1 MFATTR
7 RYRSL
12 SERRI
17 VNAALRAALAVAI
30 AAICALACRGSLAA
44 GPSPKAADSSASERK
59 PTSALVRL
67 PDTKKAAPTSRRRF
81 EGVQVSAATQ
91 PHYLTRVPQ
100 TPEPL
105 PPGSGDV
112 RPGTTLDELT
122 AIALAN
128 SPQIR
133 EAENQAAAAR
143 ARALQASLYPNPT
156 FGTASPQLAGNQT
169 QYNAY
174 VIQDLVTRNKIGLDT
189 AAASRM
195 AREAELAAVRA
206 RFDVLTVVRQRF
218 YTALIAERRVAVL
231 NNMVTIART
240 ALEIS
245 ERLLKAEAGTRG
257 DVLLLQIE
265 YSRADAELKNAYTLA
280 AITKRQLAAAVG
292 LMDMPIAR
300 VEGDLRHPLPDY
312 DLVALQQ
319 GVIARNATAQSAEV
333 EISRTQFA
341 LRRAVVEPFPNL
353 NMMGG
358 IQNQQPGAQAP
369 ETQGLY
375 QVQMIVPLWNRN
387 QGNIRAAQSSVSAAV
402 AQLNR
407 VEMELANASAEALG
421 RYVTARQLV
430 ERFERIVLPSAIEL
444 QDISEQLYRQGQIE
458 FLLYLNSQRAL
469 ITANLDYLSAQSA
482 QWLAAAEVAG
492 LLQSERFP

>member
-1 MFATTR
+1 M
-7 RYRSL
+7 
-12 SERRI
+12 
-17 VNAALRAALAVAI
+17 
-30 AAICALACRGSLAA
+30 
-44 GPSPKAADSSASERK
+44 
-59 PTSALVRL
+59 RL
-67 PDTKKAAPTSRRRF
+67 PDTKKAAPENRRRF

-91 PHYLTRVPQ
+91 PQYMTRVPQ
-100 TPEPL
+100 APEPIPLGTDNL
-105 PPGSGDV
+105 PPA
-112 RPGTTLDELT
+112 TTLDELT
-122 AIALAN
+122 ALALAN
-128 SPQIR
+128 NPQIR

-156 FGTASPQLAGNQT
+156 FGTASPQLAGNQS

-189 AAASRM
+189 AAASRL

-218 YTALIAERRVAVL
+218 YTALIAERRASVL
-231 NNMVTIART
+231 ESMVKIART
-240 ALEIS
+240 SLDIS

-280 AITKRQLAAAVG
+280 ATSKRQLAAAVG

-300 VEGDLRHPLPDY
+300 VEGDLRQPLPDY

-319 GVIARNATAQSAEV
+319 TVIARNANAQSAEV
-333 EISRTQFA
+333 EIARTQVA
-341 LRRAVVEPFPNL
+341 LRRAVVEPFPNV
-353 NMMGG
+353 NMLGG
-358 IQNQQPGAQAP
+358 YQNQQPGAMAPQA
-369 ETQGLY
+369 QALY
-375 QVQMIVPLWNRN
+375 QIQMVVPLWNRN
-387 QGNIRAAQSSVSAAV
+387 QGNIRAAQANVGAAV

-421 RYVTARQLV
+421 RYITARQLV
-430 ERFERIVLPSAIEL
+430 ERFERTVLPSAIEL
-444 QDISEQLYRQGQIE
+444 QDISEQLYRQGQTE
-458 FLLYLNSQRAL
+458 FLNYLNSQRAL
-469 ITANLDYLSAQSA
+469 LSANLDYLTAQSA
-482 QWLAAAEVAG
+482 LWTAAAEVAG

>member
-1 MFATTR
+1 MSDAVF
-7 RYRSL
+7 
-12 SERRI
+12 
-17 VNAALRAALAVAI
+17 RAALVVAVVV
-30 AAICALACRGSLAA
+30 CALACRASLAA
-44 GPSPKAADSSASERK
+44 APRVGATTAGAHERK
-59 PTSALVRL
+59 PIPALVRL

-91 PHYLTRVPQ
+91 PQYLTRVTQP
-100 TPEPL
+100 PESIPPGTGDL
-105 PPGSGDV
+105 PPATS
-112 RPGTTLDELT
+112 LDELT

-133 EAENQAAAAR
+133 EAVNQAAAAR
-143 ARALQASLYPNPT
+143 ARALQASLYPNPI
-156 FGTASPQLAGNQT
+156 FGTASPQLAGNQS

-174 VIQDLVTRNKIGLDT
+174 VIQDVVTRNKIGLDT
-189 AAASRM
+189 AAAGRR

-218 YTALIAERRVAVL
+218 YTALVAERKVTVL
-231 NNMVTIART
+231 NSMVTIART
-240 ALEIS
+240 SLDIS

-265 YSRADAELKNAYTLA
+265 FSRADAELKNANTLA
-280 AITKRQLAAAVG
+280 TTTKRQLAAAVG

-319 GVIARNATAQSAEV
+319 GVIARNANAQSAEV
-333 EISRTQFA
+333 EISRTQFV
-341 LRRAVVEPFPNL
+341 LRRAVVEPFPNV

-358 IQNQQPGAQAP
+358 YQNQGPGAMAP
-369 ETQGLY
+369 ESQGLY

-387 QGNIRAAQSSVSAAV
+387 QGNIRAAQSNVSAAV

-407 VEMELANASAEALG
+407 VEMELANDSAEALG
-421 RYVTARQLV
+421 RYITARQLV

-458 FLLYLNSQRAL
+458 FLHYLNSQRAL
-469 ITANLDYLSAQSA
+469 LDANLDYLSAQSA
-482 QWLAAAEVAG
+482 QWSAAAEVAG

>member
-1 MFATTR
+1 
-7 RYRSL
+7 
-12 SERRI
+12 
-17 VNAALRAALAVAI
+17 V
-30 AAICALACRGSLAA
+30 SLAA
-44 GPSPKAADSSASERK
+44 APGSSATDTSAPGQK
-59 PTSALVRL
+59 PASALVRL
-67 PDTKKAAPTSRRRF
+67 PDTKQVVTRGRRRF

-100 TPEPL
+100 TPEPI
-105 PPGSGDV
+105 PPGSGDLQ
-112 RPGTTLDELT
+112 RATTLDELT
-122 AIALAN
+122 EIALAN

-156 FGTASPQLAGNQT
+156 FGTASPQLAGNQS

-206 RFDVLTVVRQRF
+206 RFDVLTLVRQRF
-218 YTALIAERRVAVL
+218 YTALIAERKVTVL
-231 NNMVTIART
+231 NSMVTIART
-240 ALEIS
+240 SLDIS

-319 GVIARNATAQSAEV
+319 AVIARNATAQSAEV
-333 EISRTQFA
+333 EISRTQFV

-353 NMMGG
+353 NMLGG

-375 QVQMIVPLWNRN
+375 QVQVIVPLWNRN
-387 QGNIRAAQSSVSAAV
+387 QGNIRAAQSSVGAAV

-421 RYVTARQLV
+421 RYITARQLV